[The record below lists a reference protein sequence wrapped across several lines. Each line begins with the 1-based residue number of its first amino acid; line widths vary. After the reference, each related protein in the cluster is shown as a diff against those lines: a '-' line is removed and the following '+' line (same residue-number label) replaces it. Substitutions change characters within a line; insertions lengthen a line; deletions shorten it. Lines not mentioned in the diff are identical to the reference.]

1 MPINI
6 LHRHPG
12 QKQESILHRHPRQQ
26 RGACWMLGLRCVVLR
41 SPGKCVVAVED
52 ASMYL
57 DGSAMLHVAA
67 SLWIAYQNLP

>member
-1 MPINI
+1 
-6 LHRHPG
+6 
-12 QKQESILHRHPRQQ
+12 
-26 RGACWMLGLRCVVLR
+26 MLGLRCVVLR